1 MSAPPGNKFAAK
13 QNRVITDTLRRVV
26 VQNPDKVRIAC
37 EKALDKAAEG
47 DLQTFREIADRL
59 DGKPTQSVEMNVTRT
74 QSDMDDS
81 ELARVVSEHGSRRT
95 AGKENGKAK
104 PDSVH

>member
-26 VQNPDKVRIAC
+26 AQNPEKVRIAC
-37 EKALDKAAEG
+37 EKALDKAADG

-81 ELARVVSEHGSRRT
+81 ELARIIRENRCSGTTRKKD
-95 AGKENGKAK
+95 GKEESGI
-104 PDSVH
+104 VH

>member
-26 VQNPDKVRIAC
+26 AQNPDKVRIAC

-74 QSDMDDS
+74 TADMADS
-81 ELARVVSEHGSRRT
+81 ELARVIAESSSSGT
-95 AGKENGKAK
+95 ARKANGKK
-104 PDSVH
+104 ESNSVH